1 MNSIKSIFLSITI
14 LFSISMVL
22 ISCNND
28 SSVVPQSFIDTSDSG
43 DRISENIDSVSSS
56 EKRQLLDSIATINTM
71 VETLSRKV
79 DMQTKSTESVD
90 IKLTGYKQ
98 RTTLLTTIILALGL
112 VSFIM
117 AIIAFIKASNSQ
129 KRNVRHRSEIEQL
142 KAQIS
147 NLGHGIQNQS
157 RQKNNSTDNSNYY
170 TLASRIS
177 TLESQLRYLN
187 SLNKPNTDR
196 TSTVVSNVNVV
207 KNTRTGYFGMPSK
220 MSETA
225 SYFKCMLDSKNDSD
239 ARFLATVNGNTA
251 EFKPLEGLAYLNDF
265 RTSETL
271 KLAFDH
277 TGCAPSEA
285 NSIVVITPGIAKL
298 EDSRWIIIQKA
309 KIKFRG

>member
-1 MNSIKSIFLSITI
+1 
-14 LFSISMVL
+14 MVL

-187 SLNKPNTDR
+187 SLNKP
-196 TSTVVSNVNVV
+196 SN
-207 KNTRTGYFGMPSK
+207 YSPMP
-220 MSETA
+220 
-225 SYFKCMLDSKNDSD
+225 
-239 ARFLATVNGNTA
+239 
-251 EFKPLEGLAYLNDF
+251 
-265 RTSETL
+265 
-271 KLAFDH
+271 
-277 TGCAPSEA
+277 
-285 NSIVVITPGIAKL
+285 
-298 EDSRWIIIQKA
+298 Q
-309 KIKFRG
+309 